1 MEEQKYCQSCGMP
14 MTDEILGTE
23 KDGSDSEDYCKFCY
37 ENGEFLQDF
46 TMAEMIEFCIPLVV
60 ANSDMDEQSVSV
72 MLNKFI
78 PQLKR
83 WKNE

>member
-14 MTDEILGTE
+14 ITEDILGTE
-23 KDGSDSEDYCKFCY
+23 K
-37 ENGEFLQDF
+37 GEFLQDF

-60 ANSDMDEQSVSV
+60 ANSDMDEQSVSI

-83 WKNE
+83 WKKE

>member
-14 MTDEILGTE
+14 ITEDILGTE
-23 KDGSDSEDYCKFCY
+23 KDGSTSEDYCKFCY
-37 ENGEFLQDF
+37 EKGEFLQDF

-60 ANSDMDEQSVSV
+60 ANSDMDEQSVSI

-83 WKNE
+83 WKKE